1 MKYISLVSAC
11 VCLSLFSIAQAK
23 APKGDGWVSLF
34 NGEDLRG
41 WESRNGFAHYTV
53 EDGAIV
59 GRTQLGSPNTFLTTL
74 EHYGDFELVFEVK
87 VDEGLNSGVQIR
99 SHSREWGRTRY
110 HGPQVEIE
118 SSPGQGGFI
127 YGEGLMKGWLSPEP
141 SMQDRDR
148 AAHNHF
154 KNGEWNKYRIIAKG
168 PVIETFINGEQI
180 TKFEDGGLHRTYPH
194 GSIGLQV
201 HSVPRDKS
209 YEVRWRNLYIREL

>member
-1 MKYISLVSAC
+1 MKKISLLSAIIG
-11 VCLSLFSIAQAK
+11 LTALTLGNAK
-23 APKGDGWVSLF
+23 APDGDGWKSLF

-41 WESRNGFAHYTV
+41 WESRNGFAHYSV
-53 EDGAIV
+53 EEGAIV

-74 EHYGDFELVFEVK
+74 DHYGDFELVFEVK
-87 VDEGLNSGVQIR
+87 VDVGLNSGVQIR

-127 YGEGLMKGWLSPEP
+127 YGEGMMTGWLSPEP
-141 SMQDRDR
+141 SMEDRDR
-148 AAHNHF
+148 GEHEHF
-154 KNGEWNKYRIIAKG
+154 KNNEWNEYRIVAKG
-168 PVIETFINGEQI
+168 PIIETYINGEQI
-180 TKFEDGGLHRTYPH
+180 TKYENAGLHRTYPS

-201 HSVPRDKS
+201 HSVGRDKS